1 VFSSDVLL
9 VEKRKRFSTFD
20 KKVVECGIIIKVF
33 LALGSLPL
41 KKIIGEKNMMSVS
54 AVQKN
59 LRFSVVTILW
69 IGLAAVAHFAQ
80 PVYSRPAVQTSPTP
94 FMQPIIIQSGQKA
107 PSYPKPTPTPL
118 IKITTDSG
126 PTGVRK
132 DVPSDTFLADNIP
145 GYSGVLVET
154 MDGKTVRDNYSN
166 YAFNPASNVKIL
178 TTYAVLKT
186 LGPNF
191 RFPTNVYTDGTVDN
205 MGNLIGNLYITGRN
219 PAFNFE
225 HAVEIAEAL
234 NKAGVRTVQG
244 DMIVTD
250 RFVMN
255 FNESTDRSAQSLFAT
270 IDANKRSAAAT
281 RSWQAFLTSSGKFNQ
296 LSSIPSVSFTGGLY
310 VDVIPSN
317 VKMMF
322 SHESAPLKEVVKVTM
337 AYSNNFLAERLGD
350 YVGGPSS
357 VASICHQG
365 AGIAPNEL
373 VIQTSSG
380 LGINRV
386 TPRAMMKVLRTL
398 NKLLESNKMNFGDVM
413 PIAGMDVGTLE
424 HRFTQGFSRGS
435 VVGKTGTLGNTDGG
449 VSALSGMMNTR
460 QGKLL
465 FVIFNQRGG
474 VPKFRNFQNNYVSQ
488 IQDEFGGAMPFGYT
502 AIAFATRL
510 ANTKISYPASRPR
523 N

>member
-1 VFSSDVLL
+1 M
-9 VEKRKRFSTFD
+9 K
-20 KKVVECGIIIKVF
+20 
-33 LALGSLPL
+33 
-41 KKIIGEKNMMSVS
+41 SVS
-54 AVQKN
+54 SVQKN
-59 LRFSVVTILW
+59 LRLSVAIISW
-69 IGLAAVAHFAQ
+69 IGLAVVANFAQ
-80 PVYSRPAVQTSPTP
+80 PVYSRPTTSPTP
-94 FMQPIIIQSGQKA
+94 FMQKIIIAGQ
-107 PSYPKPTPTPL
+107 PTPTPTP
-118 IKITTDSG
+118 KPGVTPTSEVFG
-126 PTGVRK
+126 PDLVER
-132 DVPSDTFLADNIP
+132 IP
-145 GYSGVLVET
+145 GYSGILVET
-154 MDGKTVRDNYSN
+154 LDGKTVRDNYSN

-191 RFPTNVYTDGTVDN
+191 RFPTNVYTDGNVDN
-205 MGNLIGNLYITGRN
+205 SGNLVGNIYITGRD

-255 FNESTDRSAQSLFAT
+255 FTESTERSAQSLYTT

-281 RSWQAFLTSSGKFNQ
+281 RAWQSFLASSGKFNQ
-296 LSSIPSVSFTGGLY
+296 LSSIPSVTILGGLY
-310 VDVIPSN
+310 VDVMPSN
-317 VKMMF
+317 AKMLF
-322 SHESAPLKEVVKVTM
+322 SHESAPLKEIVKVTM

-350 YVGGPSS
+350 YVGGPYS
-357 VASICHQG
+357 VASICQQG
-365 AGIAPNEL
+365 AGVPPQEL
-373 VIQTSSG
+373 SLQTSSG

-398 NKLLESNKMNFGDVM
+398 DKLLTTNKMNFSDVM

-424 HRFTQGFSRGS
+424 HRFTEGFSRGS

-460 QGKLL
+460 QGKLF

-474 VPKFRNFQNNYVSQ
+474 VSGFRSFQNGYVAK
-488 IQDEFGGAMPFGYT
+488 IQNEFGGPQPFGYT
-502 AIAFATRL
+502 TVAFATRL